1 MNGPGSNTP
10 LAASSF
16 VTSSAIFGQRYFTRR
31 RFELFGLVLLVLLT
45 ATGRAGADAFTEQLA
60 LARGY
65 EKGYPYIGVEK
76 DSEKALAHY
85 RRALD
90 LRPNH
95 PENMAVAFRIGGI
108 LISMD
113 GNPERQRE
121 GARVFEKLLET
132 YDYMDY
138 YEANPH
144 YSSDSPQFNMIT
156 AAIYAAGYQEPEK
169 ARATYLKGMEFLT
182 ATYRR
187 RLEQWKNE
195 KAPVRPT
202 EDNPFEGGPLELS
215 KWESRYQ
222 AWAARQEKAV
232 ARDVFPPDTLER
244 VFVASLLSGYI
255 ETSRLLPEK
264 KLPEILAPVIQAFPD
279 SPFEKRARDLIA
291 ASGRD

>member
-90 LRPNH
+90 LRPGTTRRIWRL
-95 PENMAVAFRIGGI
+95 PFESAESCSAWMAI
-108 LISMD
+108 LS
-113 GNPERQRE
+113 GS
-121 GARVFEKLLET
+121 ARVPELFEKLLET

-138 YEANPH
+138 YEADP
-144 YSSDSPQFNMIT
+144 IT
-156 AAIYAAGYQEPEK
+156 VPI
-169 ARATYLKGMEFLT
+169 RRSLT
-182 ATYRR
+182 
-187 RLEQWKNE
+187 
-195 KAPVRPT
+195 
-202 EDNPFEGGPLELS
+202 
-215 KWESRYQ
+215 
-222 AWAARQEKAV
+222 
-232 ARDVFPPDTLER
+232 
-244 VFVASLLSGYI
+244 
-255 ETSRLLPEK
+255 
-264 KLPEILAPVIQAFPD
+264 
-279 SPFEKRARDLIA
+279 
-291 ASGRD
+291 